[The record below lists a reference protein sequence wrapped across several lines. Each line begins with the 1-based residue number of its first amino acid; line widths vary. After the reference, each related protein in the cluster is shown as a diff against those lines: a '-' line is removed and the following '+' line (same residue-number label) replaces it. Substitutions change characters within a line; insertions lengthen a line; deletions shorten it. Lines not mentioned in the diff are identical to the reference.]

1 MAAQPAISAIHLQA
15 RRSVMIHL
23 PKKPIKAFQ
32 NDAPRRQQATR

>member
-1 MAAQPAISAIHLQA
+1 
-15 RRSVMIHL
+15 MIHL